1 MAVRRP
7 AVAGSWYSG
16 SAEGLRTEIEECFLS
31 KLGPGKLPK
40 VIEKGPRRIVALL
53 SPHAG
58 YMYSGPVAAHSYNAL
73 ASDGKPDVFIILGP
87 NHTGLGSGVST
98 MVEGVWRTPLGDVPI
113 NEDLANKIR
122 HSAKIIDV
130 DDSAHAYE
138 HSIELQLPFLQFLYG
153 SDFSFVPICMMLQDL
168 ETSREVGVAIAE
180 VVGGENAVVIAS
192 SDMTHGNIPPYLS
205 HEEVQRRDQ
214 NALEAIKKLDE
225 VKLRDAVESYN
236 VTMCG
241 LGPVTAILAA
251 AKKLRAEKA
260 SLLCYK
266 TTGDVT
272 GDRYR
277 VVGYASV
284 AITKKA

>member
-1 MAVRRP
+1 LAVRRP

-16 SAEGLRTEIEECFLS
+16 SAEGLRTEIERCFLS

-40 VIEKGPRRIVALL
+40 VIEKGSRKIVALV

-58 YMYSGPVAAHSYNAL
+58 YMYSGPVAAHSYSAL

-87 NHTGLGSGVST
+87 NHTGLGSGVSI
-98 MVEGVWRTPLGDVPI
+98 MVEGAWRTPLGNVPI
-113 NEDLANKIR
+113 NENLANKIHR
-122 HSAKIIDV
+122 SAKITDI

-153 SDFSFVPICMMLQDL
+153 SKFSFVPICMMLQDL
-168 ETSREVGVAIAE
+168 ETSREVGRAIAE
-180 VVGGENAVVIAS
+180 VVAGENAVVIAS
-192 SDMTHGNIPPYLS
+192 SDMTHGNIPPYLPQ
-205 HEEVQRRDQ
+205 EEVQRRDQ
-214 NALEAIKKLDE
+214 KALEAIQKLDE
-225 VKLRDAVESYN
+225 EKVQEAVEAYN

-241 LGPVTAILAA
+241 SGPVTVAITA
-251 AKKLRAEKA
+251 AKSLQAEKA

-272 GDRYR
+272 GDRYG

>member
-40 VIEKGPRRIVALL
+40 VIEKGPRKIVALV

-58 YMYSGPVAAHSYNAL
+58 YVYSGPVAAHSYNAL

-87 NHTGLGSGVST
+87 NHTGLGSGVSI
-98 MVEGVWRTPLGDVPI
+98 MVKGVWHTPLGNAPI
-113 NEDLANKIR
+113 NETLANKIHR
-122 HSAKIIDV
+122 SAKIIDI
-130 DDSAHAYE
+130 DDSAHTYE

-168 ETSREVGVAIAE
+168 ETSHEVGQAIAE
-180 VVGGENAVVIAS
+180 AVAVENTVVIAS
-192 SDMTHGNIPPYLS
+192 SDMTHGNIPPYLPQ
-205 HEEVQRRDQ
+205 EEVQRRDQ
-214 NALEAIKKLDE
+214 KALEAIQKLDE
-225 VKLRDAVESYN
+225 VKLRDAAESYN

-241 LGPVTAILAA
+241 LGPVMAAITA
-251 AKKLRAEKA
+251 AKTLRADKA
-260 SLLCYK
+260 NLLCYK

-272 GDRYR
+272 GDKYG

-284 AITKKA
+284 AITKKT